1 MIRTWTPESDTPKPD
16 GTDYRSIKAWLNRY
30 REAEKRYY
38 LLSDRLAEAQEATR
52 HITQSLSAAPG
63 GSKDGQSLA
72 RAVEREEEAERRAY
86 EQRAVCDR
94 LFLEIRNALARIQ
107 NEKAYT
113 VLYKY
118 YLDCLTWDR
127 IAKDMHYSLRMVYVL
142 RRKAMEELSL

>member
-1 MIRTWTPESDTPKPD
+1 MARTWTPDTDMPKPD
-16 GTDYRSIKAWLNRY
+16 RTDYCTVKAWLNRY

-38 LLSDRLAEAQEATR
+38 LLSDRLAEAQEAAR
-52 HITQSLSAAPG
+52 HITQSLSAAPN

-94 LFLEIRNALARIQ
+94 LFLEIRNALAQIQ

-127 IAKDMHYSLRMVYVL
+127 VAKDMNYSLRMVYVL

>member
-1 MIRTWTPESDTPKPD
+1 MTRTWTPDTDTQKPD
-16 GTDYRSIKAWLNRY
+16 KTDYRIVKAWLNRY

-63 GSKDGQSLA
+63 
-72 RAVEREEEAERRAY
+72 VEREEEAERRAY

-94 LFLEIRNALARIQ
+94 LFLEIRNALAQIQ

-127 IAKDMHYSLRMVYVL
+127 VAKDMNYSLRMVYVL

>member
-1 MIRTWTPESDTPKPD
+1 MTITWIPESDTPKPD
-16 GTDYRSIKAWLNRY
+16 RTDCRAVKAWLNRY

-38 LLSDRLAEAQEATR
+38 LLSDRLATR

-72 RAVEREEEAERRAY
+72 RAVEREEEAKRRAY

-94 LFLEIRNALARIQ
+94 LFLEIRNALAQIQ

-127 IAKDMHYSLRMVYVL
+127 VAKDMNYSLRMVYVL

>member
-1 MIRTWTPESDTPKPD
+1 MIRTWTPESDSPKP
-16 GTDYRSIKAWLNRY
+16 GSTDYHTVKAWLNRY

-52 HITQSLSAAPG
+52 HITQNLSAAPG
-63 GSKDGQSLA
+63 SSKDSQSLA

-94 LFLEIRNALARIQ
+94 LFIEIQEELSRIQ
-107 NEKAYT
+107 DEKAYT

-118 YLDCLTWDR
+118 YLDCLTWAQ
-127 IAKDMHYSLRMVYVL
+127 IAKDMNYSLRMVYVL
-142 RRKAMEELSL
+142 RRRAFEELSF

>member
-1 MIRTWTPESDTPKPD
+1 MTRTWIPDTDTQKPD
-16 GTDYRSIKAWLNRY
+16 GTDYRDVKAWLNRY

-94 LFLEIRNALARIQ
+94 LFLEIRNALGQIQ

-127 IAKDMHYSLRMVYVL
+127 VAKDMNYSLRMVYVL

>member
-1 MIRTWTPESDTPKPD
+1 MIHTWTPDTDTQKPN
-16 GTDYRSIKAWLNRY
+16 GTDYRAVKAWLNRY

-72 RAVEREEEAERRAY
+72 RAVEREEEAERRTY

-94 LFLEIRNALARIQ
+94 LFLEIRNALDQIR

-127 IAKDMHYSLRMVYVL
+127 VAKDMNYSLRMVYVL
-142 RRKAMEELSL
+142 RRKAMDELSL

>member
-1 MIRTWTPESDTPKPD
+1 MTRTWIPDTDTPKPD
-16 GTDYRSIKAWLNRY
+16 GTDYRTVKAWLNRY

-94 LFLEIRNALARIQ
+94 LFLEIRNALGQIQ

-127 IAKDMHYSLRMVYVL
+127 VAKDMNYPLRMVYVL

>member
-1 MIRTWTPESDTPKPD
+1 MTTTWTPDTDTQKQD
-16 GTDYRSIKAWLNRY
+16 GNDFRTVKAWLNRY

-94 LFLEIRNALARIQ
+94 LFLEIRNALGQIQ

-127 IAKDMHYSLRMVYVL
+127 VAKDMNYSLRMVYVL

>member
-1 MIRTWTPESDTPKPD
+1 MTRTWIPDTDAQKQD
-16 GTDYRSIKAWLNRY
+16 KTDYRTVKSWLNRY
-30 REAEKRYY
+30 REEKRYY

-94 LFLEIRNALARIQ
+94 LFLEIKSALDRIQ

-127 IAKDMHYSLRMVYVL
+127 VAKDMNYSLRMVYVL

>member
-1 MIRTWTPESDTPKPD
+1 MIHTWIPDTDMPKPD
-16 GTDYRSIKAWLNRY
+16 GTDFRTVKAWLNRY

-52 HITQSLSAAPG
+52 HITQSLSATPG

-72 RAVEREEEAERRAY
+72 REEEAERRAY

-94 LFLEIRNALARIQ
+94 LFLEIRNALAQIR

-118 YLDCLTWDR
+118 YLDCLTGDR
-127 IAKDMHYSLRMVYVL
+127 VAKDMNYSLRMVYIL